1 MPRVVK
7 HPELRRTE
15 LLDLAM
21 TLFLERGYER
31 VSLNDLIATSGMSK
45 GAFYH
50 YFSSK
55 EALVSALAARSA
67 DQAFEALRP
76 VFEAQGRGALERLN
90 SGLRAGYEVKMALGA
105 PGEYRGDGLDDAPG
119 ERVAAAQDLG
129 DLGGQVPAGTTEVIA
144 QESPKGCSTHSI
156 PRVGDMIRA
165 WRPPWA
171 PPCSASSPPRMRRRG
186 RGRSTLPCCVSV
198 FTVLPPTGYSDCPTA
213 RSRCWTATKSRR
225 WLPCSRP
232 ALAGRDD
239 IQVR

>member
-1 MPRVVK
+1 MVK

-105 PGEYRGDGLDDAPG
+105 PESIGAMASMMRPENQSLLRRISAIWEDRFRPVL
-119 ERVAAAQDLG
+119 
-129 DLGGQVPAGTTEVIA
+129 TEVIA
-144 QESPKGCSTHSI
+144 QGVAEGVFDTFDPEG
-156 PRVGDMIRA
+156 VGDMIQGLAATMGTAVQRIIAAPDAPARA
-165 WRPPWA
+165 RA
-171 PPCSASSPPRMRRRG
+171 IDAAVLRQRLYGIATDRILG
-186 RGRSTLPCCVSV
+186 LPDG
-198 FTVLPPTGYSDCPTA
+198 TVEVLD
-213 RSRCWTATKSRR
+213 RDQIE
-225 WLPCSRP
+225 
-232 ALAGRDD
+232 ALVA
-239 IQVR
+239 VL

>member
-55 EALVSALAARSA
+55 EALMSALAARSA

-105 PGEYRGDGLDDAPG
+105 PESIGAMASMMRPENQSLLRRISAIWEDRFRPVL
-119 ERVAAAQDLG
+119 
-129 DLGGQVPAGTTEVIA
+129 TEVIA
-144 QESPKGCSTHSI
+144 QGVAEGVFDTFDPEG
-156 PRVGDMIRA
+156 VGDMIQGLAATMGTAVQRIIAAPDAPARA
-165 WRPPWA
+165 QAIDAAVLRQRLYGIA
-171 PPCSASSPPRMRRRG
+171 TDRILG
-186 RGRSTLPCCVSV
+186 LPDG
-198 FTVLPPTGYSDCPTA
+198 TIEVLD
-213 RSRCWTATKSRR
+213 RDQIE
-225 WLPCSRP
+225 
-232 ALAGRDD
+232 ALVA
-239 IQVR
+239 VL

>member
-76 VFEAQGRGALERLN
+76 VFEEQGKGALERLN

-105 PGEYRGDGLDDAPG
+105 PESIGAMASMMRPENQSLLRRISAIWEDRFRPVL
-119 ERVAAAQDLG
+119 
-129 DLGGQVPAGTTEVIA
+129 TEVIA
-144 QESPKGCSTHSI
+144 QGVAEGVFDTFDPEG
-156 PRVGDMIRA
+156 VGDMIQ
-165 WRPPWA
+165 
-171 PPCSASSPPRMRRRG
+171 
-186 RGRSTLPCCVSV
+186 
-198 FTVLPPTGYSDCPTA
+198 
-213 RSRCWTATKSRR
+213 
-225 WLPCSRP
+225 
-232 ALAGRDD
+232 ALAATMGTAVQRIIAAPDARARALAIDAAVLRQRLYGIATDRILGLPDGTIEVLDRDQ
-239 IQVR
+239 IEALVAVL

>member
-55 EALVSALAARSA
+55 EVLVSALAARSA

-105 PGEYRGDGLDDAPG
+105 PESIGAMASMMRPENESLLRRISAIWEDRFRPVL
-119 ERVAAAQDLG
+119 
-129 DLGGQVPAGTTEVIA
+129 TEVIA
-144 QESPKGCSTHSI
+144 QGVAEGVFDTFDPEG
-156 PRVGDMIRA
+156 VGDMIQGLAATMGTAVQRIIAAPDAPARA
-165 WRPPWA
+165 RA
-171 PPCSASSPPRMRRRG
+171 IDAAVLRQRLYGIATDRILG
-186 RGRSTLPCCVSV
+186 LPDG
-198 FTVLPPTGYSDCPTA
+198 TVEVLD
-213 RSRCWTATKSRR
+213 RDQIE
-225 WLPCSRP
+225 
-232 ALAGRDD
+232 ALVA
-239 IQVR
+239 VL

>member
-105 PGEYRGDGLDDAPG
+105 PESIGAMASMMRPENQLLLRRISAIWEDRFRPVL
-119 ERVAAAQDLG
+119 
-129 DLGGQVPAGTTEVIA
+129 TEVIA
-144 QESPKGCSTHSI
+144 QGVAEGVFDTFDPEG
-156 PRVGDMIRA
+156 VGDMIQGLAATMGTAVQRIIAAPDAPARA
-165 WRPPWA
+165 QAIDAAVLRQRLYGIA
-171 PPCSASSPPRMRRRG
+171 TDRILG
-186 RGRSTLPCCVSV
+186 LPDG
-198 FTVLPPTGYSDCPTA
+198 TVEVLD
-213 RSRCWTATKSRR
+213 RDQIE
-225 WLPCSRP
+225 
-232 ALAGRDD
+232 ALVAML
-239 IQVR
+239 

>member
-105 PGEYRGDGLDDAPG
+105 PESIGAMASMMRPENQSLLRRISAIWEDRFRPVL
-119 ERVAAAQDLG
+119 
-129 DLGGQVPAGTTEVIA
+129 TEVIEQGVA
-144 QESPKGCSTHSI
+144 EGVFDTFDPEG
-156 PRVGDMIRA
+156 VGDMIQGLAATMGTAVQRIIAAPDAPARA
-165 WRPPWA
+165 RA
-171 PPCSASSPPRMRRRG
+171 IDAAVLRQRLYGIATDRILG
-186 RGRSTLPCCVSV
+186 LPDG
-198 FTVLPPTGYSDCPTA
+198 TVEVLD
-213 RSRCWTATKSRR
+213 RDQIE
-225 WLPCSRP
+225 
-232 ALAGRDD
+232 ALVA
-239 IQVR
+239 VL

>member
-76 VFEAQGRGALERLN
+76 VFEEQGKGALERLN

-105 PGEYRGDGLDDAPG
+105 PESIGAMASMMRPENQSLLRRISAIWEDRFRPVL
-119 ERVAAAQDLG
+119 
-129 DLGGQVPAGTTEVIA
+129 TEVIA
-144 QESPKGCSTHSI
+144 QGVAEGVFDTFDPEG
-156 PRVGDMIRA
+156 VGDMIQ
-165 WRPPWA
+165 
-171 PPCSASSPPRMRRRG
+171 
-186 RGRSTLPCCVSV
+186 
-198 FTVLPPTGYSDCPTA
+198 
-213 RSRCWTATKSRR
+213 
-225 WLPCSRP
+225 
-232 ALAGRDD
+232 ALAATMGTAVQRIIAAPDARARAQAIDAAVLRQCLYGIATDRILGLPDGTIEVLDRDQ
-239 IQVR
+239 IEALVAVL

>member
-31 VSLNDLIATSGMSK
+31 VSLNDLIATSEMSK

-105 PGEYRGDGLDDAPG
+105 PESIGAMASMMRPENESLLRRISAIWEDRFRPVL
-119 ERVAAAQDLG
+119 
-129 DLGGQVPAGTTEVIA
+129 TEVIA
-144 QESPKGCSTHSI
+144 QGVAEGVFDTFDPEG
-156 PRVGDMIRA
+156 VGDMIQGLAATMGTAVQRIIAAPDAPARA
-165 WRPPWA
+165 RA
-171 PPCSASSPPRMRRRG
+171 IDAAVLRQRLYGIATDRILG
-186 RGRSTLPCCVSV
+186 LPDG
-198 FTVLPPTGYSDCPTA
+198 TVEVLD
-213 RSRCWTATKSRR
+213 RDQIE
-225 WLPCSRP
+225 
-232 ALAGRDD
+232 ALVA
-239 IQVR
+239 VL

>member
-1 MPRVVK
+1 MVK

-55 EALVSALAARSA
+55 EALMSALAARSA

-76 VFEAQGRGALERLN
+76 VFEEQGKGALERLN

-105 PGEYRGDGLDDAPG
+105 PESIGAMASMMRPENQSLLRRISAIWEDRFRPVL
-119 ERVAAAQDLG
+119 
-129 DLGGQVPAGTTEVIA
+129 TEVIA
-144 QESPKGCSTHSI
+144 QGVAEGVFDTFDPEG
-156 PRVGDMIRA
+156 VGDMIQ
-165 WRPPWA
+165 
-171 PPCSASSPPRMRRRG
+171 
-186 RGRSTLPCCVSV
+186 
-198 FTVLPPTGYSDCPTA
+198 
-213 RSRCWTATKSRR
+213 
-225 WLPCSRP
+225 
-232 ALAGRDD
+232 ALAATMGTAVQRIIAAPDARARAQAIDAAVLRQRLYGIATDRILGLPDGTIEVLDRDQ
-239 IQVR
+239 IEALVAVL

>member
-76 VFEAQGRGALERLN
+76 VFEEQGKGALERLN

-105 PGEYRGDGLDDAPG
+105 PESIGAMASMMRPENQSLLRRISAIWEDRFRPVL
-119 ERVAAAQDLG
+119 
-129 DLGGQVPAGTTEVIA
+129 TEVIA
-144 QESPKGCSTHSI
+144 QGVAEGVFDTFDPEG
-156 PRVGDMIRA
+156 VGDMIQGLAATMGTAVQRIIAAPDAPARA
-165 WRPPWA
+165 RA
-171 PPCSASSPPRMRRRG
+171 IDAAVLRQRLYGIATDRILG
-186 RGRSTLPCCVSV
+186 LPDG
-198 FTVLPPTGYSDCPTA
+198 TVEVLD
-213 RSRCWTATKSRR
+213 RDQIE
-225 WLPCSRP
+225 
-232 ALAGRDD
+232 ALVA
-239 IQVR
+239 VL

>member
-1 MPRVVK
+1 MK

-76 VFEAQGRGALERLN
+76 VFEEQGKGALERLN

-105 PGEYRGDGLDDAPG
+105 PESIGAMASMMRPENQSLLRRISAIWEDRFRPVL
-119 ERVAAAQDLG
+119 
-129 DLGGQVPAGTTEVIA
+129 TEVIA
-144 QESPKGCSTHSI
+144 QGVAEGVFDTFDPEG
-156 PRVGDMIRA
+156 VGDMIQ
-165 WRPPWA
+165 
-171 PPCSASSPPRMRRRG
+171 
-186 RGRSTLPCCVSV
+186 
-198 FTVLPPTGYSDCPTA
+198 
-213 RSRCWTATKSRR
+213 
-225 WLPCSRP
+225 
-232 ALAGRDD
+232 ALAATMGTAVQRIIAAPDARARAQAIDAAVLRQRLYGIATDRILGLPDGTIEVLDRDQ
-239 IQVR
+239 IEALVAVL

>member
-55 EALVSALAARSA
+55 EALVSALAVRSA

-105 PGEYRGDGLDDAPG
+105 PESIGAMASMMRPENQSLLRRISAIWEDRFRPVL
-119 ERVAAAQDLG
+119 
-129 DLGGQVPAGTTEVIA
+129 TEVIA
-144 QESPKGCSTHSI
+144 QGVAEGVFDTFDPEG
-156 PRVGDMIRA
+156 VGDMIQGLAATMGTAVQRIIAAPDAPARA
-165 WRPPWA
+165 RA
-171 PPCSASSPPRMRRRG
+171 IDAAVLRQRLYGIATDRILG
-186 RGRSTLPCCVSV
+186 LPDG
-198 FTVLPPTGYSDCPTA
+198 TVEVLD
-213 RSRCWTATKSRR
+213 RDQIE
-225 WLPCSRP
+225 
-232 ALAGRDD
+232 ALVA
-239 IQVR
+239 VL

>member
-76 VFEAQGRGALERLN
+76 VFEAR
-90 SGLRAGYEVKMALGA
+90 RAGA
-105 PGEYRGDGLDDAPG
+105 R
-119 ERVAAAQDLG
+119 
-129 DLGGQVPAGTTEVIA
+129 
-144 QESPKGCSTHSI
+144 
-156 PRVGDMIRA
+156 
-165 WRPPWA
+165 W
-171 PPCSASSPPRMRRRG
+171 
-186 RGRSTLPCCVSV
+186 SV
-198 FTVLPPTGYSDCPTA
+198 
-213 RSRCWTATKSRR
+213 
-225 WLPCSRP
+225 
-232 ALAGRDD
+232 
-239 IQVR
+239 

>member
-55 EALVSALAARSA
+55 EALMSALAARSA

-76 VFEAQGRGALERLN
+76 VFEEQGKGALERLN

-105 PGEYRGDGLDDAPG
+105 PESIGAMASMMRPENQSLLRRISAIWEDRFRPVL
-119 ERVAAAQDLG
+119 
-129 DLGGQVPAGTTEVIA
+129 TEVIA
-144 QESPKGCSTHSI
+144 QGVAEGVFDTFDPEG
-156 PRVGDMIRA
+156 VGDMIQ
-165 WRPPWA
+165 
-171 PPCSASSPPRMRRRG
+171 
-186 RGRSTLPCCVSV
+186 
-198 FTVLPPTGYSDCPTA
+198 
-213 RSRCWTATKSRR
+213 
-225 WLPCSRP
+225 
-232 ALAGRDD
+232 ALAATMGTAVQRIIAAPDARARAQAIDAAVLRQRLYGIATDRILGLPDGTIEVLDRDQ
-239 IQVR
+239 IEALVAVL

>member
-105 PGEYRGDGLDDAPG
+105 PESIGAMASMMRPENQSLLRRISAIWEDRFRPVL
-119 ERVAAAQDLG
+119 
-129 DLGGQVPAGTTEVIA
+129 TEVIA
-144 QESPKGCSTHSI
+144 QGVAEGVFDTFEPEG
-156 PRVGDMIRA
+156 VGDMIQGLAATMGTAVQRIIAAPDAPARA
-165 WRPPWA
+165 QAIDAAVLRQRLYGIA
-171 PPCSASSPPRMRRRG
+171 TDRILG
-186 RGRSTLPCCVSV
+186 LPDG
-198 FTVLPPTGYSDCPTA
+198 TVEVLD
-213 RSRCWTATKSRR
+213 RDQIE
-225 WLPCSRP
+225 
-232 ALAGRDD
+232 ALVAML
-239 IQVR
+239 

>member
-105 PGEYRGDGLDDAPG
+105 PESIGAMASMMRPENQSLLRRISAIWEDRFRPVL
-119 ERVAAAQDLG
+119 
-129 DLGGQVPAGTTEVIA
+129 TEVIA
-144 QESPKGCSTHSI
+144 QGVAEGVFDTFDPEG
-156 PRVGDMIRA
+156 VGDMIQGLAATMGTAVQRIIAAPDAPARA
-165 WRPPWA
+165 QAIDAAVLRQRLYGIA
-171 PPCSASSPPRMRRRG
+171 TDRILG
-186 RGRSTLPCCVSV
+186 LPDG
-198 FTVLPPTGYSDCPTA
+198 TVEVLD
-213 RSRCWTATKSRR
+213 RDQIE
-225 WLPCSRP
+225 
-232 ALAGRDD
+232 ALVAML
-239 IQVR
+239 

>member
-1 MPRVVK
+1 MPRLVK

-105 PGEYRGDGLDDAPG
+105 PESIGAMASMMRPENQSLLRRISAIWEDRFRPVL
-119 ERVAAAQDLG
+119 
-129 DLGGQVPAGTTEVIA
+129 TEVIA
-144 QESPKGCSTHSI
+144 QGVAEGVFDTFDPEG
-156 PRVGDMIRA
+156 VGDMIQGLAATMGTAVQRIIAAPDAPARA
-165 WRPPWA
+165 QAIDAAVLRQRLYGIA
-171 PPCSASSPPRMRRRG
+171 TDRILG
-186 RGRSTLPCCVSV
+186 LPDG
-198 FTVLPPTGYSDCPTA
+198 TVEVLD
-213 RSRCWTATKSRR
+213 RDQIE
-225 WLPCSRP
+225 
-232 ALAGRDD
+232 ALVA
-239 IQVR
+239 VL

>member
-76 VFEAQGRGALERLN
+76 GFEEQGKGALERLN

-105 PGEYRGDGLDDAPG
+105 PESIGAMASMMRPENQSLLRRISAIWEDRFRPVL
-119 ERVAAAQDLG
+119 
-129 DLGGQVPAGTTEVIA
+129 TEVIA
-144 QESPKGCSTHSI
+144 QGVAEGVFDTFDPEG
-156 PRVGDMIRA
+156 VGDMIQ
-165 WRPPWA
+165 
-171 PPCSASSPPRMRRRG
+171 
-186 RGRSTLPCCVSV
+186 
-198 FTVLPPTGYSDCPTA
+198 
-213 RSRCWTATKSRR
+213 
-225 WLPCSRP
+225 
-232 ALAGRDD
+232 ALAATMGTAVQRIIAAPDARARAQAIDAAVLRQRLYGIATDRILGLPDGTIEVLDRDQ
-239 IQVR
+239 IEALVAVL

>member
-105 PGEYRGDGLDDAPG
+105 PESIGAMASMMRPENESLLRRISAIWEDRFRPVL
-119 ERVAAAQDLG
+119 
-129 DLGGQVPAGTTEVIA
+129 TEVIA
-144 QESPKGCSTHSI
+144 QGVAEGVFDTFDPEG
-156 PRVGDMIRA
+156 VGDMIQGLAATMGTAVQRIIAAPDAPARA
-165 WRPPWA
+165 QAIDAAVLRQRLYGIA
-171 PPCSASSPPRMRRRG
+171 TDRILG
-186 RGRSTLPCCVSV
+186 LPDG
-198 FTVLPPTGYSDCPTA
+198 TVEVLD
-213 RSRCWTATKSRR
+213 RDQIE
-225 WLPCSRP
+225 
-232 ALAGRDD
+232 ALVA
-239 IQVR
+239 VL

>member
-45 GAFYH
+45 GALYH

-76 VFEAQGRGALERLN
+76 VFEEQGKGALERLN

-105 PGEYRGDGLDDAPG
+105 PESIGAMASMMRPENQSLLRRISAIWEDRFRPVL
-119 ERVAAAQDLG
+119 
-129 DLGGQVPAGTTEVIA
+129 TEVIA
-144 QESPKGCSTHSI
+144 QGVAEGVFDTFDPEG
-156 PRVGDMIRA
+156 VGDMIQ
-165 WRPPWA
+165 
-171 PPCSASSPPRMRRRG
+171 
-186 RGRSTLPCCVSV
+186 
-198 FTVLPPTGYSDCPTA
+198 
-213 RSRCWTATKSRR
+213 
-225 WLPCSRP
+225 
-232 ALAGRDD
+232 ALAATMGTAVQRIIAAPDARARAQAIDAAVLRQRLYGIATDRILGLPDGTIEVLDRDQ
-239 IQVR
+239 IEALVAVL

>member
-1 MPRVVK
+1 VPRVVK

-105 PGEYRGDGLDDAPG
+105 PESIGAMASMMRPENESLLRRISAIWEDRFRPVL
-119 ERVAAAQDLG
+119 
-129 DLGGQVPAGTTEVIA
+129 TEVIA
-144 QESPKGCSTHSI
+144 QGVAEGVFDTFDPEG
-156 PRVGDMIRA
+156 VGDMIQGLAATMGTAVQRIIAAPDAPARA
-165 WRPPWA
+165 RA
-171 PPCSASSPPRMRRRG
+171 IDAAVLRQRLYGIATDRILG
-186 RGRSTLPCCVSV
+186 LPDG
-198 FTVLPPTGYSDCPTA
+198 TVEVLD
-213 RSRCWTATKSRR
+213 RDQIE
-225 WLPCSRP
+225 
-232 ALAGRDD
+232 ALVA
-239 IQVR
+239 VL

>member
-105 PGEYRGDGLDDAPG
+105 PESIGAMASMMRPENQSLLRRISAIWEDRFRPVL
-119 ERVAAAQDLG
+119 
-129 DLGGQVPAGTTEVIA
+129 TEVIA
-144 QESPKGCSTHSI
+144 QGVAEGVFDTFDPEG
-156 PRVGDMIRA
+156 VGDMIQ
-165 WRPPWA
+165 
-171 PPCSASSPPRMRRRG
+171 
-186 RGRSTLPCCVSV
+186 
-198 FTVLPPTGYSDCPTA
+198 
-213 RSRCWTATKSRR
+213 
-225 WLPCSRP
+225 
-232 ALAGRDD
+232 ALAATMGTAVQRIIAAPDARARAQAIDAAVLRQRLYGIATDRILGLPDGTIEVLDRDQ
-239 IQVR
+239 IEALVAVL

>member
-76 VFEAQGRGALERLN
+76 VFEEQGKGALERLN

-105 PGEYRGDGLDDAPG
+105 PESIGAMASMMRPENQSLLRRISAIWEDRFRPVL
-119 ERVAAAQDLG
+119 
-129 DLGGQVPAGTTEVIA
+129 TEVIA
-144 QESPKGCSTHSI
+144 QGVAEGVFDTFDPEG
-156 PRVGDMIRA
+156 VGDMIQ
-165 WRPPWA
+165 
-171 PPCSASSPPRMRRRG
+171 
-186 RGRSTLPCCVSV
+186 
-198 FTVLPPTGYSDCPTA
+198 
-213 RSRCWTATKSRR
+213 
-225 WLPCSRP
+225 
-232 ALAGRDD
+232 ALAATMGTAVQRIIAAPDARVRAQAIDAAVLRQRLYGIATDRILGLPDGTIEVLDRDQ
-239 IQVR
+239 IEALVAVL